1 MRKSKPVVFFI
12 WAATLIF
19 LGSFLGQAMAKEAP
33 RMTKEELKG
42 LMEKPD
48 VVVIDVRAQSD
59 WDGSKE
65 KIQGAVREDPKKVK
79 EWANKYGKDK
89 TLVFYCAWK
98 GEGTSARVAQD
109 FVEMGYAKAY
119 ALKGGW
125 NEWLKAQFPVEAK

>member
-42 LMEKPD
+42 LLGKPD

-79 EWANKYGKDK
+79 EWANRYAKDK
-89 TLVFYCAWK
+89 TLIFYCA
-98 GEGTSARVAQD
+98 
-109 FVEMGYAKAY
+109 
-119 ALKGGW
+119 
-125 NEWLKAQFPVEAK
+125 

>member
-12 WAATLIF
+12 GAATLIF

-89 TLVFYCAWK
+89 TLVFYCA
-98 GEGTSARVAQD
+98 
-109 FVEMGYAKAY
+109 
-119 ALKGGW
+119 
-125 NEWLKAQFPVEAK
+125 